1 MMVNIYLII
10 NIRDYFVN
18 LSISL
23 CRSDH
28 VKRPMIFP
36 IAQAQEESSSDHR

>member
-1 MMVNIYLII
+1 MMINIYLII

-18 LSISL
+18 LSILL
-23 CRSDH
+23 CRLDH
-28 VKRPMIFP
+28 VKRPMVFA